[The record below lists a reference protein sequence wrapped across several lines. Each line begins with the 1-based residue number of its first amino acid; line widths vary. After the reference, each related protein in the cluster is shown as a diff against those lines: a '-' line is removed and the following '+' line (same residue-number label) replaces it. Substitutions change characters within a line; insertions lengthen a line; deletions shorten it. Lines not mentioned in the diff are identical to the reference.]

1 MNKLKILILTLLVF
15 ILSCSEESEFQK
27 LYNEGLYAE
36 SFFSSLNLRTVSSNS
51 FQNDLLKRFTL
62 NSHLPVDNEEL
73 NKIRVKNGMQVESLN
88 LNNKEVQLMNGTF
101 GQFVSSGKEECYF
114 VMSKNYPQ
122 VDTKEITALC
132 SDMSKSLD
140 LFLGNNQLKIFGVH
154 TIVDGEQFTTY
165 NDKDNRYTKYF
176 SVHMLDKEPD
186 QNLVEKIT
194 KTFFQEDTLNEV
206 RVIGKNILQCNLKVT
221 YATPPDDSGCNE
233 IEALLKTID

>member
-1 MNKLKILILTLLVF
+1 MNKLKILILTLLVI

-73 NKIRVKNGMQVESLN
+73 NKIRVKNGMQVENLN
-88 LNNKEVQLMNGTF
+88 LNNKDVQLMNGTF

>member
-1 MNKLKILILTLLVF
+1 MNRLKVLILSFLII
-15 ILSCSEESEFQK
+15 ILSCSKESEFQK
-27 LYNEGLYAE
+27 LYNQELYAE

-51 FQNDLLKRFTL
+51 FQDDLLKRFTL
-62 NSHLPVDNEEL
+62 ISHLPAENEEL
-73 NKIRVKNGMQVESLN
+73 NKIRVKNGMQVENLN
-88 LNNKEVQLMNGTF
+88 LSNKEVELMNGTF

-132 SDMSKSLD
+132 NDMSKSLD

-154 TIVDGEQFTTY
+154 TIVDGEQFTSY
-165 NDKDNRYTKYF
+165 NEKDDRYTKYF

-186 QNLVEKIT
+186 ENLVEKIT

-233 IEALLKTID
+233 IEALLKTIN

>member
-15 ILSCSEESEFQK
+15 MLSCSEESEFQK

-73 NKIRVKNGMQVESLN
+73 NKIRVKNGMQVENLN

-122 VDTKEITALC
+122 VAAKEITALC
-132 SDMSKSLD
+132 NDMSKSLD

-165 NDKDNRYTKYF
+165 NDKDDRYTKYF
-176 SVHMLDKEPD
+176 SVHMLNKEPD

-233 IEALLKTID
+233 IEALLKTIN